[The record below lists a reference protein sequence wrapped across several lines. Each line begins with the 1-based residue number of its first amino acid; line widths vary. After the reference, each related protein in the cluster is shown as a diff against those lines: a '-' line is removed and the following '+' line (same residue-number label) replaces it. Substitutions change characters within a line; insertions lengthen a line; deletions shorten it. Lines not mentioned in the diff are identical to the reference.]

1 MQAHKEETSKELD
14 GLLIIVMYLIAYLV
28 SVRSSSIDN
37 TTYLFIGYQY
47 FILQLQRNKKG

>member
-1 MQAHKEETSKELD
+1 MKGHKEETSKELD
-14 GLLIIVMYLIAYLV
+14 GLLIIVMHLIAYLI
-28 SVRSSSIDN
+28 SVRSSSINN

>member
-1 MQAHKEETSKELD
+1 MKAHKEETSKELD
-14 GLLIIVMYLIAYLV
+14 GLLIIVMYLIVYLV

>member
-1 MQAHKEETSKELD
+1 MKAHKEETSKELD

-37 TTYLFIGYQY
+37 TTYIFIGYQY